1 MHVWNYLESNI
12 SVFHTARYPQ
22 VSATESL
29 FTFFLFVFS
38 VALLNS
44 WNSSTLTAICL
55 CQLFFFLFTRHYT
68 FREVQIIL
76 SFSFIHDVFNHLT
89 VWKCQSITKRQIYS
103 FFFLFFFSMLLY
115 SFPFPIL
122 PFLLPFMHIIV
133 KIVKLD
139 SCPGHWS
146 FVKTVSLSNVFI
158 TFTHERA
165 ICVVEILPAS
175 RHCPKNSKTHAAR
188 AKAVISRVMWGFL
201 CYLTFFNEC
210 WLV

>member
-1 MHVWNYLESNI
+1 M
-12 SVFHTARYPQ
+12 
-22 VSATESL
+22 
-29 FTFFLFVFS
+29 
-38 VALLNS
+38 
-44 WNSSTLTAICL
+44 
-55 CQLFFFLFTRHYT
+55 
-68 FREVQIIL
+68 QIIL
-76 SFSFIHDVFNHLT
+76 FFSFIHHVFNHLT

-201 CYLTFFNEC
+201 CYLTFFNKF
-210 WLV
+210 WLVFLLLTSGELYGHSTGNHQLLSVQFWCLNISITWVSRIPSVANPLKCLFISS